1 MTYRRKKKCMLDKVC
16 SNYQGHEELEEQK
29 LKKRSK
35 SNLQTRNKT
44 RLCNS
49 KTKTQGLITRTCD
62 VQNKRENIYLL
73 CYHMQTWT
81 WKEHDK
87 VVM

>member
-1 MTYRRKKKCMLDKVC
+1 VTYWKIIFKKRRVIYIQLQKESNSQTIYRCKKKSRPNGVC

-49 KTKTQGLITRTCD
+49 KKKTQGLITRTCD
-62 VQNKRENIYLL
+62 V
-73 CYHMQTWT
+73 
-81 WKEHDK
+81 
-87 VVM
+87 